1 MPWRQRFIDYLE
13 REQDDL
19 RRRIDHFEAGR
30 CQMWESPDGGGGD
43 RRDVTQEY
51 AAGLQNRLA
60 EIEKILIEE
69 GLS

>member
-1 MPWRQRFIDYLE
+1 MPWRQRFIEYLE

-19 RRRIDHFEAGR
+19 RRRIGVLQTGK
-30 CQMWESPDGGGGD
+30 CQMWEQGDDGG

-51 AAGLQNRLA
+51 AADLQTRLA